1 MLPTAHAY
9 SSFAAKD
16 IAAEKEF
23 YAKKLGLDVNELYD
37 GQLLE
42 LRLGDDMRVLVYS
55 KEDFRPA
62 TSPVLNFP
70 VPDVDAAVAEL
81 QQNGVEMARFDG
93 FDQDAKGI
101 ARPTSAGEGPTIAWF
116 RDPDGNILA
125 IHSDE
130 PPPAGSPTGRLRRCP
145 PQPRH
150 LTPPIHR
157 RSTTAIPVWSTRDF

>member
-42 LRLGDDMRVLVYS
+42 LRLGDDKRVLVYS

-62 TSPVLNFP
+62 TYTVLNFP

-101 ARPTSAGEGPTIAWF
+101 ARPTSAGGGRRSPGSVTPTATSW
-116 RDPDGNILA
+116 RSTA
-125 IHSDE
+125 TS
-130 PPPAGSPTGRLRRCP
+130 RLRP
-145 PQPRH
+145 D
-150 LTPPIHR
+150 R
-157 RSTTAIPVWSTRDF
+157 RRVGFDDVLPSPGT